1 MPDRGKERDGT
12 DGIVLPSN
20 LLLRWEQT
28 AATRGHVEDPAP
40 ATPPSLTCSRAPSL
54 GSCPPFWGQP
64 CRELGG
70 VKRTC
75 RGRQDRGRLEVGF
88 HCVTGTRA
96 LTCSPLYR
104 VLGRAGAADP
114 DRL

>member
-28 AATRGHVEDPAP
+28 AATRGHAEDPAP
-40 ATPPSLTCSRAPSL
+40 ATPPSLTCSRAPSR

-64 CRELGG
+64 RRELGG
-70 VKRTC
+70 GSNGHAEAGRTE
-75 RGRQDRGRLEVGF
+75 GGWKWGF
-88 HCVTGTRA
+88 T
-96 LTCSPLYR
+96 
-104 VLGRAGAADP
+104 VLLAPR
-114 DRL
+114 R